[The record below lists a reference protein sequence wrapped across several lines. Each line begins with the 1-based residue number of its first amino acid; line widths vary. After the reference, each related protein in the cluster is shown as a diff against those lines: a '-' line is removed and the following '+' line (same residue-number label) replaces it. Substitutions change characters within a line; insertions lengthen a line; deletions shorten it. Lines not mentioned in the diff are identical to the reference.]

1 MSVTGNKGRDK
12 SSIGCFRCQAHSV
25 CECVSQGG
33 YKLTQS
39 AWAPAKLHDSL
50 QRAGSYRAASRT
62 DLDEFQSE
70 KSWDVLCSAQENLSQ
85 EQLPGH
91 GEEAGM
97 AACSGWHRVQE
108 DFLSIPQGKAGG
120 R

>member
-25 CECVSQGG
+25 CVCVCVTGVDINSHSPAGLLLHCMTACKGQ
-33 YKLTQS
+33 
-39 AWAPAKLHDSL
+39 AAPGLLPGPTSKDFSL
-50 QRAGSYRAASRT
+50 KRAGMLCAVPKETFLRSSCLGMGKELGWLLRLRSR
-62 DLDEFQSE
+62 
-70 KSWDVLCSAQENLSQ
+70 
-85 EQLPGH
+85 
-91 GEEAGM
+91 
-97 AACSGWHRVQE
+97 E